1 MGDVTELIEVVS
13 GATLPAFLT
22 ALLVFGF
29 APGFVLRLIVK
40 LYPKDDPRRRE
51 LVAELYALPRLM
63 RPIWVAEQIET
74 AMFEGASARTSRR
87 RVKPKYSIGQSSGFE
102 RFLRKRSK
110 WYRRRYERLEIQ
122 QFMRAVGGIEG
133 LQRLRYATAMS
144 IIRNIR

>member
-1 MGDVTELIEVVS
+1 MGDVTELVEVVS

-40 LYPKDDPRRRE
+40 LYPKNDPRRRE
-51 LVAELYALPRLM
+51 LVAELYALPHLM

-87 RVKPKYSIGQSSGFE
+87 RVKPK
-102 RFLRKRSK
+102 LDPNRS
-110 WYRRRYERLEIQ
+110 
-122 QFMRAVGGIEG
+122 
-133 LQRLRYATAMS
+133 
-144 IIRNIR
+144 